1 MLLELILKPKFESST
16 EDILMKM
23 NSVKEKILNSTIE
36 LLGECEA
43 VEEVTVRDI
52 ALRADVG
59 VGLINYHFQT
69 KENLVNLCVQRII
82 GDVIQRFDQLSQSLN
97 MEPLEKLR
105 FLAKRNCSFL
115 VQNKGISRISILSD
129 IENGNFTDNTS
140 QTINAYLPI
149 VKAVCSEKKS
159 DKEIY
164 LVTSIMISAFQ
175 SAFMRGDVF
184 MEGLELDF
192 YEMHQRDLIVDMII
206 DNVIKN

>member
-1 MLLELILKPKFESST
+1 
-16 EDILMKM
+16 MKT
-23 NSVKEKILNSTIE
+23 NNVKEKILHSTIE
-36 LLGECEA
+36 LLGECET
-43 VEEVTVRDI
+43 VEKVTVRDV
-52 ALRADVG
+52 ALRAGVG

-82 GDVIQRFDQLSQSLN
+82 GDVIKRFDQLSQSLN
-97 MEPLEKLR
+97 MEPIEKLR

-140 QTINAYLPI
+140 QTIKAYLP
-149 VKAVCSEKKS
+149 VVRAVCSEKKS

-175 SAFMRGDVF
+175 SAFMRGNVF

-206 DNVIKN
+206 DNVIKY

>member
-1 MLLELILKPKFESST
+1 
-16 EDILMKM
+16 MKT

-36 LLGECEA
+36 LLGECET
-43 VEEVTVRDI
+43 VEKVTVRDV
-52 ALRADVG
+52 ALRAGVG

-82 GDVIQRFDQLSQSLN
+82 GDVIKRFDQLSQSLN
-97 MEPLEKLR
+97 MEPIEKLR

-140 QTINAYLPI
+140 QTIKAYLP
-149 VKAVCSEKKS
+149 VVRAVCSEKKS

-175 SAFMRGDVF
+175 SAFMRGNVF

-206 DNVIKN
+206 DNVIKY

>member
-1 MLLELILKPKFESST
+1 
-16 EDILMKM
+16 MKT
-23 NSVKEKILNSTIE
+23 NSVKEKIVDSTIE
-36 LLGECEA
+36 LLGECET
-43 VEEVTVRDI
+43 VEKVTVRDI

-69 KENLVNLCVQRII
+69 KENLINLCVQKIV
-82 GDVIQRFDQLSQSLN
+82 GDVIMRFDQLSQSLT

-105 FLAKRNCSFL
+105 SLAKRNCSFL
-115 VQNKGISRISILSD
+115 VKNMRISRVSILSD

-140 QTINAYLPI
+140 QTIKAYLP
-149 VKAVCSEKKS
+149 VVRAVCSEKKS

-175 SAFMRGDVF
+175 SAFMRGSVF

-192 YEMHQRDLIVDMII
+192 YEMHQRDIIVDMII
-206 DNVIKN
+206 DNVIKH